1 MRIIKPHLTFTV
13 FLWLSFALLSGC
25 AVIKHQDFPVNS
37 VNLTAVDTGEFT
49 PVMYT
54 LTLPPAKLVGTV
66 STQLIEVNFSGKQQ
80 QFIAQTEYSEN
91 QIALVGISTTGM
103 PLFDVIW
110 RSDTPITLNQYI
122 PLPEL
127 DIEFII
133 ADIQWTH
140 WPLKQLEHSVVGDNI
155 RIVEQKFPNNDAAP
169 KVVLWQRRLLQNGQV
184 ILEVNNFGEYFTL
197 EHKLRNY
204 TIKITPLNKDNK

>member
-1 MRIIKPHLTFTV
+1 MQIVKYYFIGCACLLFN
-13 FLWLSFALLSGC
+13 LALLSGC
-25 AVIKHQDFPVNS
+25 AVTQQTKVPVNT
-37 VNLTAVDTGEFT
+37 VNLTQVAAGENS

-54 LTLPPAKLVGTV
+54 LTLPPHTLIGTA
-66 STQLIEVNFSGKQQ
+66 STQLIEVDFAGNQQ
-80 QFIAQTEYSEN
+80 QFIAQVEYSED
-91 QIALVGISTTGM
+91 QIVLVGISTTGI

-110 RSDTPITLNQYI
+110 RNDAPIILNQYI

-140 WPLKQLEHSVVGDNI
+140 WPLKQLEHSVVGNNI
-155 RIVEQKFPNNDAAP
+155 RVVEQHLGKNSETVDS
-169 KVVLWQRRLLQNGQV
+169 VWQRRLLENEQI
-184 ILEVNNFGEYFTL
+184 ILEVNNYGEYFTL

>member
-1 MRIIKPHLTFTV
+1 MRIINYHFIFCV
-13 FLWLSFALLSGC
+13 FLLLNFVLLSGC
-25 AVIKHQDFPVNS
+25 AVNKQSKVPVNN
-37 VNLTAVDTGEFT
+37 VNLTEVGKGELA

-54 LTLPPAKLVGTV
+54 LTLPPVKLIGTA
-66 STQLIEVNFSGKQQ
+66 STQLIAVNFAGKKQ
-80 QFIAQTEYSEN
+80 QFIAQVEYSKD
-91 QIALVGISTTGM
+91 QIALVGISTTGL

-110 RSDTPITLNQYI
+110 RNDSPIIFNEYI
-122 PLPEL
+122 PLPDL

-140 WPLKQLEHSVVGDNI
+140 WPLKQLEQSIVGDNI
-155 RIVEQKFPNNDAAP
+155 RIIEQEFPTDNAAS
-169 KVVLWQRRLLQNGQV
+169 VVWQRRLLQNEQV
-184 ILEVNNFGEYFTL
+184 ILEVNNFDEYFTL

>member
-1 MRIIKPHLTFTV
+1 MQIVKYYFIGCACLFN
-13 FLWLSFALLSGC
+13 FALFSGC
-25 AVIKHQDFPVNS
+25 AVIQQTKVPVNT
-37 VNLTAVDTGEFT
+37 VNLTQAAAGENS
-49 PVMYT
+49 PVLYT
-54 LTLPPAKLVGTV
+54 LTLPPYTLIGTA
-66 STQLIEVNFSGKQQ
+66 STQLIEVDFVGKKQE
-80 QFIAQTEYSEN
+80 FIAQVEYSED
-91 QIALVGISTTGM
+91 QIALVGISTTGL

-110 RSDTPITLNQYI
+110 RNDAPITLNQYI

-140 WPLKQLEHSVVGDNI
+140 WPLKQLEHSVVGNNI
-155 RIVEQKFPNNDAAP
+155 RVVEQHVGKNNETVDL
-169 KVVLWQRRLLQNGQV
+169 VWQRRLLQNEQI
-184 ILEVNNFGEYFTL
+184 ILEVNNYGEHFTL

>member
-1 MRIIKPHLTFTV
+1 
-13 FLWLSFALLSGC
+13 LLSGC
-25 AVIKHQDFPVNS
+25 AVTKQPKVPVNN
-37 VNLTAVDTGEFT
+37 VNLTQAGKGEFAA
-49 PVMYT
+49 VMYT
-54 LTLPPAKLVGTV
+54 LTLPPAKLIGVA
-66 STQLIEVNFSGKQQ
+66 STQLISVNFAGKQQ
-80 QFIAQTEYSEN
+80 QFIAQVEYSED
-91 QIALVGISTTGM
+91 QIALVGISTTGL

-110 RSDTPITLNQYI
+110 RSDAPIILNEYI
-122 PLPEL
+122 PLPDL
-127 DIEFII
+127 DIEYII

-140 WPLKQLEHSVVGDNI
+140 WPLKQLEQSVVGDNI

-169 KVVLWQRRLLQNGQV
+169 KVVLWQRRLLQNEQV